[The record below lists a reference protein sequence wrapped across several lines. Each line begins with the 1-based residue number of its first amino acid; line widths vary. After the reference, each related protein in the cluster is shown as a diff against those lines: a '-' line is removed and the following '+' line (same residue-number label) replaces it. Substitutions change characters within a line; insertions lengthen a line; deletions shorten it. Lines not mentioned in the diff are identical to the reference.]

1 MSRRCQLTG
10 KSNNSANTVSH
21 SNRRVK
27 TVQKANVF
35 KKRIYIPSQD
45 RWVRIKVS
53 ASALRTL
60 EKVGVDEFLK
70 RNNIKL

>member
-10 KSNNSANTVSH
+10 KSNNTANTVSH
-21 SNRRVK
+21 SNRRLK

-35 KKRIYIPSQD
+35 RKRIFVPSQN

-53 ASALRTL
+53 SAALRTL
-60 EKVGVDEFLK
+60 EKVGVEEFLR
-70 RNNIKL
+70 RNNITL

>member
-10 KSNNSANTVSH
+10 KSNNTANTVSH
-21 SNRRVK
+21 SHRKTK
-27 TVQKANVF
+27 TVQKANIF
-35 KKRIYIPSQD
+35 KKRIYIPSQK

-53 ASALRTL
+53 STALRTL